1 MSRSRES
8 SGTDSQEPVAPYLL
22 PGERRPAPTERLDA
36 PSDENCEALP
46 QDGAGAEQRLG
57 TFSCSL
63 SPLLRCVCVEDAISA
78 ALRESQ
84 FISEAFPKKILDFPS
99 FVLAQLLWKEKIKN
113 KQSSFSEG
121 LVQTTALSRA
131 AHMAVTA
138 DRDQAA
144 FTEWL
149 QFNLVFFPPL
159 TLC

>member
-1 MSRSRES
+1 M
-8 SGTDSQEPVAPYLL
+8 
-22 PGERRPAPTERLDA
+22 
-36 PSDENCEALP
+36 
-46 QDGAGAEQRLG
+46 
-57 TFSCSL
+57 
-63 SPLLRCVCVEDAISA
+63 EDAISA

-138 DRDQAA
+138 DRTRQH
-144 FTEWL
+144 L
-149 QFNLVFFPPL
+149 LNGCNLIWFFSPH
-159 TLC
+159 